1 MILDFI
7 VGVAASIV
15 ASIICGL
22 LTKKVLGKS
31 NDVLTSIYTIYIAF
45 SAFVFVIILAFM
57 LSGNLQNAFAS
68 WSGKNAFTVLRYVSS
83 FFWILFVNVTIVT
96 IIFIIVRQIELTQKS
111 MDKAHKGMMDYY
123 NSLNKEDDNK

>member
-68 WSGKNAFTVLRYVSS
+68 WSGQNAFTVLKYVSS
-83 FFWILFVNVTIVT
+83 LFWILFLNVTIVT